1 MSQTIPVEQLKSL
14 TMSIYRYDPSVDE
27 KPYMQDIVI
36 EVPTDKDIMVLDAL
50 HLAKIKDPS
59 LSYRSSCREGV
70 CGSDG
75 MNINGKNGLACIT
88 PLSEAIKRNKT
99 RVINGNINQIIIK
112 SDEYIILDKNNYI
125 IKTI

>member
-1 MSQTIPVEQLKSL
+1 MSQVIPVEQLKSL

-50 HLAKIKDPS
+50 HLAKDQEPS
-59 LSYRSSCREGV
+59 LSYRRSCREGV

-75 MNINGKNGLACIT
+75 MNINGKNGLACVT
-88 PLSEAIKRNKT
+88 PLSEVVKW
-99 RVINGNINQIIIK
+99 
-112 SDEYIILDKNNYI
+112 S
-125 IKTI
+125 